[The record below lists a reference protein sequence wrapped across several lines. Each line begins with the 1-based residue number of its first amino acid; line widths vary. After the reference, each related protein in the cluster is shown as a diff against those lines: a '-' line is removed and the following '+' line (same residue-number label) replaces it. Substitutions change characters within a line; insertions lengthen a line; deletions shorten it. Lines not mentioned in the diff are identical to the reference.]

1 MKGTFYVIVV
11 EVRPGNDLGQQLSA
25 KNAVRQHSF
34 HGLLNY
40 LDEHDEI
47 RMILK
52 NLRL

>member
-1 MKGTFYVIVV
+1 MIVV
-11 EVRPGNDLGQQLSA
+11 QASPENDLGQQLDA

-40 LDEHDEI
+40 LDDDDDEI

>member
-1 MKGTFYVIVV
+1 MIVV
-11 EVRPGNDLGQQLSA
+11 QARPGNDLGQQLSA
-25 KNAVRQHSF
+25 NNAVRQHSF

-40 LDEHDEI
+40 LDDDDEI

>member
-1 MKGTFYVIVV
+1 MIVV
-11 EVRPGNDLGQQLSA
+11 QARPGNDLGQQLSA

-40 LDEHDEI
+40 LDDDEI